1 MRRPVLILG
10 AIALVALAATTGVT
24 ALRQRGTPDTAA
36 HVATSA
42 KIGGPFTLV
51 DTQGRTVTDRD
62 LLGKPTVIY
71 FGFTYCP
78 EVCPTTL
85 AALGA
90 ELKALGPDADRL
102 NVVFVTIDPERDTPK
117 QLAAYLS
124 SFDRRIHG
132 LTGTT
137 AQVAA
142 AAKQY
147 LVYYQKVPL
156 EGGGYTMD
164 HSTTVYLMDRQG
176 RMDDLIAYQE
186 PSDDALAKLRR
197 LARS

>member
-1 MRRPVLILG
+1 MRRPLVIVGALG
-10 AIALVALAATTGVT
+10 AVAIAAAAGALVFRPHPAQGV
-24 ALRQRGTPDTAA
+24 AS

-42 KIGGPFTLV
+42 KIGGPFTLI

-62 LLGKPTVIY
+62 LLGKPTVVY

-85 AALGA
+85 TALSA
-90 ELKALGPDADRL
+90 WLKTLGPDADRL

-117 QLAAYLS
+117 QLGAYLS
-124 SFDRRIHG
+124 AFDPRIRG
-132 LTGTT
+132 LTGTP

-142 AAKQY
+142 AARQY

-156 EGGGYTMD
+156 GGGSYTMD
-164 HSTTVYLMDRQG
+164 HSTSVYLMDRHGQL
-176 RMDDLIAYQE
+176 DDLIAYQE
-186 PSDDALAKLRR
+186 PAEDALAKLRR